1 MSHQTLISVG
11 ETTAIVETKAKG
23 FQEHISFEST
33 AFKERG
39 WDLTKQYISV
49 GETPADSRKAK
60 GFQEHINFEG
70 TAFKE
75 HGWRFIKLLITFGET
90 PKNS

>member
-1 MSHQTLISVG
+1 VSHQTLISVG

-33 AFKERG
+33 AFKEHG

-49 GETPADSRKAK
+49 GETPADSRKSFLNLVIFRFFLTA
-60 GFQEHINFEG
+60 QIINSIF
-70 TAFKE
+70 
-75 HGWRFIKLLITFGET
+75 
-90 PKNS
+90 

>member
-1 MSHQTLISVG
+1 LARHQ
-11 ETTAIVETKAKG
+11 AIVETKAKG
-23 FQEHISFEST
+23 FQEHIS
-33 AFKERG
+33 
-39 WDLTKQYISV
+39 
-49 GETPADSRKAK
+49 
-60 GFQEHINFEG
+60 FEG

>member
-33 AFKERG
+33 AFKEHG

-49 GETPADSRKAK
+49 GETPADSRTFWLLK
-60 GFQEHINFEG
+60 GI
-70 TAFKE
+70 
-75 HGWRFIKLLITFGET
+75 ITT
-90 PKNS
+90 C

>member
-1 MSHQTLISVG
+1 VKQPT
-11 ETTAIVETKAKG
+11 IVEIKAKG
-23 FQEHISFEST
+23 FQEHIS
-33 AFKERG
+33 
-39 WDLTKQYISV
+39 
-49 GETPADSRKAK
+49 
-60 GFQEHINFEG
+60 FEG